1 MVDTIGGIDIIWS
14 EKEGSADE
22 TRLKELAQGEARRR
36 EEGGRE
42 RPGIGARR
50 AATRAPERER
60 ATKRKRERRE
70 APVEEALYTGWILIR
85 LPVSR
90 LYAATS
96 VPLLDQRYIR
106 DLIQA
111 GEELTIS
118 LGPGRNS
125 LLFLL

>member
-1 MVDTIGGIDIIWS
+1 MYVQS
-14 EKEGSADE
+14 EKEGSTDE

-60 ATKRKRERRE
+60 TTKRKRERRE

-125 LLFLL
+125 LLFFLL